1 MCGKVQYQ
9 TINSSL
15 VGETGLRDKHN
26 STGSSALLVDVSGE
40 LTDREEPE
48 GAPNETI
55 YLDTSPSHGASCGKL
70 CNEKTGCDQ
79 VSNINTNLKLKPQN
93 RKNEKV

>member
-1 MCGKVQYQ
+1 MCNKGQHQ

-15 VGETGLRDKHN
+15 VGETELRDKHD

-48 GAPNETI
+48 GASNETI
-55 YLDTSPSHGASCGKL
+55 YLDTSPSHGANCGKL
-70 CNEKTGCDQ
+70 CKEKTGCDQ
-79 VSNINTNLKLKPQN
+79 VIDMNIN
-93 RKNEKV
+93 